1 MKKQFTEILG
11 RFWRKNNMHKQSTA
25 LSRYLAMLPRNPAG
39 GGMAPQSAIIWD
51 ALLNKQLA
59 ETLLGDMAEIGV
71 FRGFGASL
79 MAAYLR
85 RNERLT
91 LVDMMC
97 GIDYSEEA
105 IREVAGADVLNRIT
119 FHQTDSVR
127 LRRTGIL
134 PVDREF
140 RFFHIDGEHSYDAV
154 INDLSLAVDNIAPY
168 GIVVV
173 DDFFSPASPA
183 ITHAVFDYIGRP
195 GSHLSLFLI
204 GFNKAYLCF
213 NRWLGFYR
221 EATNNLPQVLEEH
234 GYLCQLAAGG
244 FAFERTYAG
253 ISNRATDKRY
263 QLIGSYVPDSNTYLS
278 ATNRY

>member
-1 MKKQFTEILG
+1 M
-11 RFWRKNNMHKQSTA
+11 STHSEP

-51 ALLNKQLA
+51 TLLNKQLA
-59 ETLLGDMAEIGV
+59 ENNLHGDMAEIGV
-71 FRGFGASL
+71 FRGFGACL
-79 MAAYLR
+79 MAGYLR
-85 RNERLT
+85 KTERLT

-97 GIDYSEEA
+97 GLDYSEEA
-105 IREVAGADVLNRIT
+105 IREVAGTDVLNRIT
-119 FHQTDSVR
+119 FHQTDSMR
-127 LRRTGIL
+127 LQRAGKLST
-134 PVDREF
+134 DREF

-154 INDLSLAVDNIAPY
+154 MNDLTMAADNIAPY

-195 GSHLSLFLI
+195 GSNLSLFLI

-221 EATNNLPQVLEEH
+221 ETTINLPQVLEGH

-253 ISNRATDKRY
+253 ISNRATDKQY
-263 QLIGSYVPDSNTYLS
+263 QLIGSFIPDSNTYLS